1 MPTFP
6 TLYKEDVLS
15 GFLVFLI
22 ALPLCMGISMASNVP
37 PVAGI
42 ITAIIGGIVC
52 SFLGSSRLTIKGP
65 AAGLIVIALACV
77 QELGAGDA
85 SLGYKRLLAVGV
97 IAAVIQI
104 SFALLC
110 LGAVG
115 EMMPPSVVHGMLA
128 AIGVTIIS
136 KQIHLLFGVT
146 PLAKTP
152 FALLAEIPQSI
163 QHLNPEVFLI
173 GGIALALLV
182 IIPLLKMPLLKKLPT
197 PLLVICFAIPVAIYF
212 DFEHPHH
219 FKLLGEIYSIG
230 PNYLVTLPSSLLSA
244 LTFPDFSDIQS
255 FASIKYIIM
264 FSLVGSIESL
274 LTVSAVD
281 SLDKEN
287 RSSDLNKDLFALGV
301 GNLLASCVGG
311 LPMISEIVRSKANI
325 DNGARSSWA
334 NAVHGVFLL
343 IFVSF
348 FPNILHLIP
357 LTVLSAMLI
366 YTGFRLA
373 SPREFKHT
381 YHMGK
386 DQLIIFLTTFLVTL
400 GSDLLSGVAVGVA
413 LKIVLHIL
421 RGASPRQLFATPLR
435 VTKNGKR
442 NIVEIEGA
450 SIFTNYLSLK
460 RVIEAHF
467 ENSKEPIEINFQRTS
482 IIDLT
487 VQTKLKYL
495 RKQFGAERI
504 LVVGLDQHRAQSKF
518 EQSTKVLS
526 RVLET

>member
-1 MPTFP
+1 
-6 TLYKEDVLS
+6 
-15 GFLVFLI
+15 
-22 ALPLCMGISMASNVP
+22 
-37 PVAGI
+37 
-42 ITAIIGGIVC
+42 
-52 SFLGSSRLTIKGP
+52 
-65 AAGLIVIALACV
+65 
-77 QELGAGDA
+77 
-85 SLGYKRLLAVGV
+85 
-97 IAAVIQI
+97 
-104 SFALLC
+104 
-110 LGAVG
+110 
-115 EMMPPSVVHGMLA
+115 
-128 AIGVTIIS
+128 
-136 KQIHLLFGVT
+136 
-146 PLAKTP
+146 
-152 FALLAEIPQSI
+152 
-163 QHLNPEVFLI
+163 
-173 GGIALALLV
+173 
-182 IIPLLKMPLLKKLPT
+182 
-197 PLLVICFAIPVAIYF
+197 
-212 DFEHPHH
+212 
-219 FKLLGEIYSIG
+219 
-230 PNYLVTLPSSLLSA
+230 
-244 LTFPDFSDIQS
+244 
-255 FASIKYIIM
+255 
-264 FSLVGSIESL
+264 
-274 LTVSAVD
+274 VD